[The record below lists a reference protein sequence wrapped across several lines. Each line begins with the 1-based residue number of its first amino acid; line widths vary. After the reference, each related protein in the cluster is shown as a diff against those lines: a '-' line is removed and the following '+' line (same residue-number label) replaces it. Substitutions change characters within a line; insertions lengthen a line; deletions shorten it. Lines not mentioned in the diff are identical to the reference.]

1 MCISS
6 GTTVALFNRLR
17 SQTVSTR
24 YLHVEEENFKAS
36 SQQWGAFT
44 IHLRMYSFH
53 WNHLN
58 FLWKSLHETNARSIR
73 NAKAFVGNI
82 ISVQRHL
89 VPVYTASISYIGFYF
104 SCGPFSGSICKTC
117 RLFFKNL
124 PYFTF
129 NLAIFYLFTRGS
141 SSVV

>member
-73 NAKAFVGNI
+73 NAKTFVGNI

-89 VPVYTASISYIGFYF
+89 VPIYTASISYIGFYF
-104 SCGPFSGSICKTC
+104 SCGPFSGSIGTLICGKMC
-117 RLFFKNL
+117 LSS
-124 PYFTF
+124 
-129 NLAIFYLFTRGS
+129 YLVSCDFPS
-141 SSVV
+141 LMFALILI